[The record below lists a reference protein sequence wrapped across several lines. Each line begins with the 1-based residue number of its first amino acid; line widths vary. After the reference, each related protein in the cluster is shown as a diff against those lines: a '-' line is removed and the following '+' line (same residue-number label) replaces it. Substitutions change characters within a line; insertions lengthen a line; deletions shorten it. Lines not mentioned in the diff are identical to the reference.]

1 MILPC
6 AYAKKARKNVCIF
19 PVKDEKPRIVVSTI
33 RGLIHSI
40 KLQGIDSPDMVN
52 YSPVT
57 FYHDRNHSR
66 NPWS

>member
-1 MILPC
+1 M
-6 AYAKKARKNVCIF
+6 CIF

-40 KLQGIDSPDMVN
+40 KLQGVDSPDMVI